1 MTGDTEMI
9 LVLALAGA
17 AIGAV
22 YFGLL
27 RIAVRALAR
36 RQSALIFLALGFAR
50 AALVITALAIA
61 FRFNLPLIGILAAL
75 AGFMTVRL
83 FLTRAANSC
92 AGATP
97 WK

>member
-1 MTGDTEMI
+1 MTGDVDMI
-9 LVLALAGA
+9 LLSTLAGA

-36 RQSALIFLALGFAR
+36 PKSTLLFLALGFAR
-50 AALVITALAIA
+50 AALVLSALAIA

-75 AGFMTVRL
+75 AGFMAVRL
-83 FLTRAANSC
+83 FLTRAANSP
-92 AGATP
+92 AGATR